1 MVTEPQPIRIGNT
14 ERDAALTALGNH
26 MRAGRLTPDEY
37 STRATQVSAA
47 TTHTDLNA
55 VFVDL
60 PGGGVVQPAR
70 STGMSGYPAAAPT
83 YPTDDG
89 AIAAN
94 GPVDAGRSVSRRPDY
109 NWMAIAG
116 PASLILFFVCG
127 FLFHGWGWAWLFFLL
142 PGLIG
147 TIGRNARRPG
157 SS

>member
-14 ERDAALTALGNH
+14 ERDAAQTALGNH

-37 STRATQVSAA
+37 SVRATQVSTA

-60 PGGGVVQPAR
+60 PGGGVMQPAHA
-70 STGMSGYPAAAPT
+70 TGMSGYPATAPT
-83 YPTDDG
+83 YPTDS
-89 AIAAN
+89 AIAP
-94 GPVDAGRSVSRRPDY
+94 GPVDSGRSASRGLSY

-116 PASLILFFVCG
+116 PVSLILFFVCG
-127 FLFHGWGWAWLFFLL
+127 FVFHGWAWSWLFFLL

>member
-37 STRATQVSAA
+37 STRASQL
-47 TTHTDLNA
+47 TTANTHADLNA
-55 VFVDL
+55 VFLDL
-60 PGGGVVQPAR
+60 PGGGVVQPAP
-70 STGMSGYPAAAPT
+70 SAGPTGYPATAPA
-83 YPTDDG
+83 Y
-89 AIAAN
+89 
-94 GPVDAGRSVSRRPDY
+94 PVDAGPVTSAPVEPGPATGRRPDY
-109 NWMAIAG
+109 NWLAIAG
-116 PASLILFFVCG
+116 PVSMILFFVCG
-127 FLFHGWGWAWLFFLL
+127 FVFHGWGWSWLFFLL